1 MNDSKATVKRKYSRR
16 KTKSKS
22 NADEPTA
29 EDILIE
35 RAKTKI
41 FNCISFCMD
50 DREIMDAVYL
60 NPNSAFKTL
69 SRKTIQKLLAE
80 CRKEVL
86 EMAKIDQEYELG
98 QMVLQYNTLYKDM
111 YFARDF
117 RGCAILLLQ
126 KSKLYGLGEIN
137 TVKQTGEMAII
148 HKYEEVG
155 DRTDV
160 KLPESDTEVVPPIR
174 LT

>member
-1 MNDSKATVKRKYSRR
+1 MNNSKKTVKRKYSRR
-16 KTKSKS
+16 KSKS
-22 NADEPTA
+22 NTDEPTA
-29 EDILIE
+29 EDVLIE

-41 FNCISFCMD
+41 LNCISFCMD
-50 DREIMDAVYL
+50 DREIMEALYL
-60 NPNSAFKTL
+60 NSNSAFKTL
-69 SRKTIQKLLAE
+69 SRKTMHKLIAE
-80 CRKEVL
+80 CRKYVL

-111 YFARDF
+111 YFGRDF
-117 RGCAILLLQ
+117 RGCAIILLQ
-126 KSKLYGLGEIN
+126 KSKLYGLGEMN
-137 TVKQTGEMAII
+137 TVKQTGQIAVV

-160 KLPESDTEVVPPIR
+160 ELPECETEVVPPIR